1 MAFGRDSADS
11 GFAVVALVLSALLGL
26 LVAGLGSFAIVLAGT
41 AKPSEPVDKP
51 LITYDSP

>member
-1 MAFGRDSADS
+1 MAFGTDTADS

-51 LITYDSP
+51 LISYNSP